1 MIVDGVTSLL
11 SPQQNTVSP
20 TGRMNSLDPSA
31 FVSNYSFGNTMKRTS
46 EMLEIRPS
54 DIKRWNQMIISEIKS
69 LLIKRGIK
77 IKNITNLIGELH
89 INETGTIH
97 RDDQE

>member
-1 MIVDGVTSLL
+1 MIENSQYIDIWEHISVVLKRKPSVHVL
-11 SPQQNTVSP
+11 S
-20 TGRMNSLDPSA
+20 
-31 FVSNYSFGNTMKRTS
+31 FVSTYAFGNTMKRTS

-77 IKNITNLIGELH
+77 IKNITNLIGELN
-89 INETGTIH
+89 INETGKPH